1 MNGLDTG
8 SKENYSTSREP
19 TGSTKQYYCKL
30 LLTSFGGNATTFI
43 HNPITFNPPLNRITN
58 LHFQWLDS
66 KGTIINNNDCDWS
79 MTVTVTEHYE
89 MPQIPLSM
97 PFITMSES
105 GPSSGKPAD
114 SILSKAE
121 TNAEAKEKAE
131 ETK

>member
-1 MNGLDTG
+1 
-8 SKENYSTSREP
+8 
-19 TGSTKQYYCKL
+19 
-30 LLTSFGGNATTFI
+30 
-43 HNPITFNPPLNRITN
+43 
-58 LHFQWLDS
+58 
-66 KGTIINNNDCDWS
+66 

-114 SILSKAE
+114 SILSKADAE
-121 TNAEAKEKAE
+121 TKEKAE

>member
-1 MNGLDTG
+1 MDV
-8 SKENYSTSREP
+8 
-19 TGSTKQYYCKL
+19 
-30 LLTSFGGNATTFI
+30 
-43 HNPITFNPPLNRITN
+43 NRITN

-66 KGTIINNNDCDWS
+66 KGVVIDNNDCDWS

-114 SILSKAE
+114 SILSKANAE
-121 TNAEAKEKAE
+121 TNAEAKAE